1 MIILSIRLFFL
12 AARETNPEG
21 LPFFIN
27 PSVLTGTSPIFYDA
41 KHPVRLR
48 GTAREDCD
56 TKNFLSQPKKVLVT
70 LIRFI
75 CSFFSTARRTNQEAP
90 PQLSGFWVRR
100 YGRRR
105 GLRNSLRSDS
115 PRPFPSVFLATSPPD
130 KGGIGGLACILT
142 PSPFG
147 HSPYIPLRKHPVML
161 RGTAGERV
169 RCISLSLLL
178 RFYMPHPVMLRGT
191 AREVFGSNL
200 FFFFL

>member
-1 MIILSIRLFFL
+1 M
-12 AARETNPEG
+12 
-21 LPFFIN
+21 
-27 PSVLTGTSPIFYDA
+27 
-41 KHPVRLR
+41 LR

-75 CSFFSTARRTNQEAP
+75 CSFFSAARRTNQEAP

-147 HSPYIPLRKHPVML
+147 HSPYIPLRKHPVRL
-161 RGTAGERV
+161 RGTAGERIEKQPFSPCCFV
-169 RCISLSLLL
+169 TL
-178 RFYMPHPVMLRGT
+178 RNATRYGKGGVW
-191 AREVFGSNL
+191 E
-200 FFFFL
+200 

>member
-90 PQLSGFWVRR
+90 PQLSGFSAYRL
-100 YGRRR
+100 GRRR
-105 GLRNSLRSDS
+105 GLWNSLRSDS
-115 PRPFPSVFLATSPPD
+115 PRPFSSVSLATLPPD
-130 KGGIGGLACILT
+130 KGGGFHFFLSP
-142 PSPFG
+142 PSFG
-147 HSPYIPLRKHPVML
+147 HLPYILPCKTPRNATGHG
-161 RGTAGERV
+161 RGEKLHLITEHK
-169 RCISLSLLL
+169 SLGSLMVD
-178 RFYMPHPVMLRGT
+178 FPIFQNTG
-191 AREVFGSNL
+191 
-200 FFFFL
+200 

>member
-1 MIILSIRLFFL
+1 MPRIR
-12 AARETNPEG
+12 
-21 LPFFIN
+21 
-27 PSVLTGTSPIFYDA
+27 S
-41 KHPVRLR
+41 
-48 GTAREDCD
+48 TAREDCD
-56 TKNFLSQPKKVLVT
+56 TKDFLSQPKKVLVT
-70 LIRFI
+70 LICFI

-147 HSPYIPLRKHPVML
+147 HSPYIPCRNTPPCCGTRQGERRANSITFTEGILTPPSLRTPPL
-161 RGTAGERV
+161 YFALQNAGEEGESNPPLIAV
-169 RCISLSLLL
+169 R
-178 RFYMPHPVMLRGT
+178 YPAYG
-191 AREVFGSNL
+191 ARQGRIVIQRT
-200 FFFFL
+200 FFPSQR